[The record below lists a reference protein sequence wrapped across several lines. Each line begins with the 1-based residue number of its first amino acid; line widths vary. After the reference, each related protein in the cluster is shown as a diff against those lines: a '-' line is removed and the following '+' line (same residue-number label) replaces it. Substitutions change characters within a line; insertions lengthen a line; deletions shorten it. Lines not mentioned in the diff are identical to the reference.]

1 MLTQIQLII
10 EIVLSFF
17 LLLGIIYSFY
27 LSRVLSNL
35 KHDRESLM
43 GLVEKLEASVKSA
56 EEGVEKLRVAGEVSG
71 RPLSRM
77 IELAKVT
84 GTELDTM
91 VEKADA
97 TAGRLEKAT
106 IKASPHEKK
115 LEHLLEKASEIE
127 LKQNEEAQSQPASEG
142 TDQRIAMVAPADP
155 QENGRESRPP
165 QQSKRQ
171 DETASPRN
179 TTPTIAKPSADN
191 VALRATREESPAP
204 SPSLPPTQRSA
215 TSAPERENDGP
226 KNTKS
231 RASTSYR
238 QKNHQMKRLENT
250 FLGRPSR

>member
-35 KHDRESLM
+35 RHDRESLM

-84 GTELDTM
+84 GAELDTM

-97 TAGRLEKAT
+97 TAGRLETAT
-106 IKASPHEKK
+106 IKASPHERK
-115 LEHLLEKASEIE
+115 LEQLLEKASEIE
-127 LKQNEEAQSQPASEG
+127 LKLSAEAQDQPVSESTEHKIAAAS
-142 TDQRIAMVAPADP
+142 PAEI
-155 QENGRESRPP
+155 QENGREPARS
-165 QQSKRQ
+165 QQSATQ
-171 DETASPRN
+171 DESAPARN
-179 TTPTIAKPSADN
+179 TTPPIDRPSADN
-191 VALRATREESPAP
+191 VILRATREESP
-204 SPSLPPTQRSA
+204 PPRPNPPPA
-215 TSAPERENDGP
+215 AERDDDGP
-226 KNTKS
+226 KNAKS
-231 RASTSYR
+231 RALTSNR
-238 QKNHQMKRLENT
+238 HKNHQMKKLENT

>member
-56 EEGVEKLRVAGEVSG
+56 EEGVEKLRIAGEVSG

-97 TAGRLEKAT
+97 TAGRLETAT
-106 IKASPHEKK
+106 IKASPHERK
-115 LEHLLEKASEIE
+115 LEQLLEKASEIE
-127 LKQNEEAQSQPASEG
+127 LKLHAEVQNQPVSED
-142 TDQRIAMVAPADP
+142 TEHNITAAAPAEI
-155 QENGRESRPP
+155 QENRHEPARS
-165 QQSKRQ
+165 QQSATQ
-171 DETASPRN
+171 DETVPPRN
-179 TTPTIAKPSADN
+179 TTPPIARPAADN
-191 VALRATREESPAP
+191 VTLRATRDESPALRP
-204 SPSLPPTQRSA
+204 SPSPA
-215 TSAPERENDGP
+215 AERENDGP
-226 KNTKS
+226 KNVRS
-231 RASTSYR
+231 RASTSNR

-250 FLGRPSR
+250 FLGRPAR

>member
-35 KHDRESLM
+35 RHDRESLM

-84 GTELDTM
+84 GAELDTM

-97 TAGRLEKAT
+97 TAGRLETAT
-106 IKASPHEKK
+106 IKASPHERK
-115 LEHLLEKASEIE
+115 LEQLLEKASEIE
-127 LKQNEEAQSQPASEG
+127 LKLSAEAQDQPVSES
-142 TDQRIAMVAPADP
+142 T
-155 QENGRESRPP
+155 EH
-165 QQSKRQ
+165 K
-171 DETASPRN
+171 
-179 TTPTIAKPSADN
+179 
-191 VALRATREESPAP
+191 L
-204 SPSLPPTQRSA
+204 SLI
-215 TSAPERENDGP
+215 
-226 KNTKS
+226 
-231 RASTSYR
+231 
-238 QKNHQMKRLENT
+238 HI
-250 FLGRPSR
+250 

>member
-43 GLVEKLEASVKSA
+43 VLVEKLEASVKSA

-91 VEKADA
+91 VGKADA
-97 TAGRLEKAT
+97 TADRLETAT
-106 IKASPHEKK
+106 LKASPHERK
-115 LEHLLEKASEIE
+115 LERLLEKSSEIA
-127 LKQNEEAQSQPASEG
+127 LKQNAEAQNDPVPEGMERETAALRPASAGESDVESAPSPQSKMQDAA
-142 TDQRIAMVAPADP
+142 TLLRDTAPTSAQPSANNVAP
-155 QENGRESRPP
+155 
-165 QQSKRQ
+165 
-171 DETASPRN
+171 
-179 TTPTIAKPSADN
+179 
-191 VALRATREESPAP
+191 RATREEGNAPRERSLDTLPAP
-204 SPSLPPTQRSA
+204 TKGNDGSKNAKTR
-215 TSAPERENDGP
+215 TSA
-226 KNTKS
+226 
-231 RASTSYR
+231 R
-238 QKNHQMKRLENT
+238 QKNHQMKRFENT

>member
-56 EEGVEKLRVAGEVSG
+56 EEGVEKLRIAGEVSG

-97 TAGRLEKAT
+97 TAGRLETAT
-106 IKASPHEKK
+106 IKASPHERK
-115 LEHLLEKASEIE
+115 LEQLLEKASEIE
-127 LKQNEEAQSQPASEG
+127 LKLHAEVQNQPVSED
-142 TDQRIAMVAPADP
+142 TEHNIAAAAPAEI
-155 QENGRESRPP
+155 QENRHEPARS
-165 QQSKRQ
+165 QQSETQ
-171 DETASPRN
+171 DETAPPSEHN
-179 TTPTIAKPSADN
+179 TANRPTC
-191 VALRATREESPAP
+191 
-204 SPSLPPTQRSA
+204 
-215 TSAPERENDGP
+215 G
-226 KNTKS
+226 
-231 RASTSYR
+231 
-238 QKNHQMKRLENT
+238 
-250 FLGRPSR
+250 

>member
-56 EEGVEKLRVAGEVSG
+56 EEGVEKLRIAGEVSG

-97 TAGRLEKAT
+97 TAGRLEMAT
-106 IKASPHEKK
+106 IKASPHERK
-115 LEHLLEKASEIE
+115 LEQLLEKASEIE
-127 LKQNEEAQSQPASEG
+127 LKLHAEVQNQPVSED
-142 TDQRIAMVAPADP
+142 TEHTIAAAVPAEI
-155 QENGRESRPP
+155 QENRHEPARS
-165 QQSKRQ
+165 QQSAKQ
-171 DETASPRN
+171 DEPVPPRN
-179 TTPTIAKPSADN
+179 TTPPIAQPAADN
-191 VALRATREESPAP
+191 VTLRATRDESPALRP
-204 SPSLPPTQRSA
+204 SPPPA
-215 TSAPERENDGP
+215 AERENDGP
-226 KNTKS
+226 KNARS
-231 RASTSYR
+231 RASTSNR

-250 FLGRPSR
+250 FLGRPAR